1 MLFDPSDNDNNRK
14 TKVELVLQVQEGK
27 LPTSVSGLVDP
38 RLFKGGNKLYM
49 VQDPSSMLWGF
60 KYDIGGIPSGL
71 NQRFTNREK
80 ALEFAKT
87 YLKTRNLEVKEV
99 ID

>member
-1 MLFDPSDNDNNRK
+1 MLFDPSVNDNNRK
-14 TKVELVLQVQEGK
+14 TKIELVVKVQEGK
-27 LPTSVSGLVDP
+27 LPTSVTGLVDP
-38 RLFKGGNKLYM
+38 RLFKGGNHLYM
-49 VQDPSSMLWGF
+49 VLDPTSMLWGF
-60 KYDIGGIPSGL
+60 KYEQGGVPSGL
-71 NQRFTNREK
+71 NQRFTNRDK